1 METVIAYVYVLIA
14 VWLAMNAWATSV
26 VIRDPYSE
34 RRQKAFQLAAVWLV
48 PIFGLIL
55 VFALHRKPEPPT
67 GTYRQSQVPPWDD
80 ITTTRHVGRAID
92 RTADD

>member
-1 METVIAYVYVLIA
+1 METVIAYVYVLVA

-26 VIRDPYSE
+26 VLRDPYAE
-34 RRQKAFQLAAVWLV
+34 RHQKAFQLAAVWLV

-55 VFALHRKPEPPT
+55 VFALHRKPDPPT
-67 GTYRQSQVPPWDD
+67 GTYRQPQEPGWDEAGA
-80 ITTTRHVGRAID
+80 TRHVGRAID